1 MSQYQYDPEMMADLY
16 YKISKEFMESPDE
29 RITWLESLAETHRAV
44 SCPIILHINSALLNL
59 SFRTNTWK
67 SARRLRSSRRP
78 WFKLI

>member
-44 SCPIILHINSALLNL
+44 SVSGINTTNSNY
-59 SFRTNTWK
+59 FCRTLIWK
-67 SARRLRSSRRP
+67 SALKLRL
-78 WFKLI
+78 

>member
-44 SCPIILHINSALLNL
+44 SNCCNSHSV
-59 SFRTNTWK
+59 SFLTSPCSEQTLGRVCSN
-67 SARRLRSSRRP
+67 
-78 WFKLI
+78 